1 MTERKYNIAMC
12 CDFFYPQLGGVEFH
26 MYHLAQKLINQGHNV
41 IIITHSY
48 GERMNVRYIANGL
61 KVYYI
66 PLLIVTRETSFPTV
80 FSSLPVLR
88 KIFIK
93 ESIHIVHS
101 HGTVTTISHEA
112 IIHAATMDIP
122 TVITDHSLFPFNSIS
137 HILVNKLLRFS
148 TTLANRLIAVS
159 QTTKENLCVRTGR
172 NPSDCFVIPNAVIS
186 ADFQPRAINELR
198 SISQNKIRVVIISRL
213 FENKGIGLLIDVIPK
228 LCSINPDLNFII
240 AGDGPMFI
248 DLQQMI
254 EINNL
259 EERIELIGSV
269 PHEKVRDVMIR
280 GDIYLHCSLIEAFG
294 TVLVEAAST
303 GLVIVTTTVGGI
315 LEVLPD
321 DMAVYCHELTSKCI
335 IDGVNKGIQKFQS
348 LKQKQNANDDIPF
361 QWKFHKKIK
370 ELYNWENVAIRT
382 AHVYDIVYEEQ
393 KKYPLSML
401 EKIMLYY
408 SKRLDNDDG
417 VFSRILYALCCTVD
431 ILYLLFLD
439 YIWEPR
445 ENIEPAI
452 KWNRKSE

>member
-1 MTERKYNIAMC
+1 MGSKKYNIAMC

-26 MYHLAQKLINQGHNV
+26 MYHLAQKLINDGHNV

-48 GERMNVRYIANGL
+48 GDRMNIRYVANGL

-66 PLLIVTRETSFPTV
+66 PLFIVTRETSFPSV
-80 FSSLPVLR
+80 FSSLPILR
-88 KIFIK
+88 RIFIK
-93 ESIHIVHS
+93 ENVNIVHS

-112 IIHAATMDIP
+112 IIHASIMDIP
-122 TVITDHSLFPFNSIS
+122 TVITDHSLFPFNNIS

-172 NPSDCFVIPNAVIS
+172 NPDDCFVIPNAVVS
-186 ADFQPRAINELR
+186 ADFQPLAPEKLELK
-198 SISQNKIRVVIISRL
+198 SDNKINIVIISRL
-213 FENKGIGLLIDVIPK
+213 FENKGIALLIDVIPK
-228 LCSINPDLNFII
+228 LCNMTPDLNFII

-254 EINNL
+254 ESNNL
-259 EERIELIGSV
+259 EERINLIGSV
-269 PHEKVRDVMIR
+269 PHEKVRDVMVQ

-335 IDGVNKGIQKFQS
+335 IDGVNKGIQKLRTLKNRQGKADS
-348 LKQKQNANDDIPF
+348 LPF
-361 QWKFHKKIK
+361 QWKFHNQIKK
-370 ELYNWENVAIRT
+370 LYNWENVAERT
-382 AHVYDIVYEEQ
+382 VHVYDIVSEEQ
-393 KKYPLSML
+393 KKQPLTML
-401 EKIMLYY
+401 EKIVLYY
-408 SKRLDNDDG
+408 SKRLDDDDG
-417 VFSRILYALCCTVD
+417 VFSRLLYALCCTVD
-431 ILYLLFLD
+431 LLYLLFLD
-439 YIWEPR
+439 HIWDPR
-445 ENIEPAI
+445 KHIEPAI
-452 KWNRKSE
+452 KWNRK

>member
-1 MTERKYNIAMC
+1 MSKEKYNIAMC

-26 MYHLAQKLINQGHNV
+26 MYHLAQKLINKGHNV

-48 GERMNVRYIANGL
+48 GERVNIRYIANGL

-66 PLLIVTRETSFPTV
+66 PLLIVTRETSFPTI

-88 KIFIK
+88 KIFLK
-93 ESIHIVHS
+93 ENIDIVHS

-112 IIHAATMDIP
+112 IIHASIMDIP
-122 TVITDHSLFPFNSIS
+122 TVITDHSLFPFNSVS

-172 NPSDCFVIPNAVIS
+172 NPADCFVIPNAVVS
-186 ADFQPRAINELR
+186 ADFQPLEIKEIEKKSN
-198 SISQNKIRVVIISRL
+198 NKISVVILSRL

-228 LCSINPDLNFII
+228 LCNINADLNFTI

-254 EINNL
+254 ELNNL

-269 PHEKVRDVMIR
+269 PHEKVRDVMIK

-321 DMAVYCHELTSKCI
+321 DMAVYCHDLTSKCI
-335 IDGVNKGIQKFQS
+335 IDGVNKGIQKFQN
-348 LKQKQNANDDIPF
+348 LKNQHHADNTLPF
-361 QWKFHKKIK
+361 QWKFHNQIK
-370 ELYNWENVAIRT
+370 ELYNWENVAART
-382 AHVYDIVYEEQ
+382 VHVYDIVSEEQ
-393 KKYPLSML
+393 LKQPLTML
-401 EKIMLYY
+401 EKIAVYY
-408 SKRLDNDDG
+408 SKKLDDDDG
-417 VFSRILYALCCTVD
+417 VFSRILYALCCTVNL
-431 ILYLLFLD
+431 LYLLFLD
-439 YIWEPR
+439 YIWDPR
-445 ENIEPAI
+445 ENIEPGV
-452 KWNRKSE
+452 KWNRRC